1 MWASISSTPLRVGG
15 LFSCLNTAG
24 NVARAADAS
33 ILGLMAEMT
42 HLRLAL
48 AQIDPTVGD
57 IDGNVRL
64 IGDSIERAREGG
76 AQIVLLPELCLSGYP
91 PEDLVLRRDFLEAVR
106 EGLDTVAREVE
117 GIVALV
123 GFPERVERTP
133 EDLADFDP
141 LIDPPPPPA
150 HNSLAVLAG
159 GELRGIYRKCD
170 LPNYG
175 VFDERRYF
183 EPGNEP
189 ALIDADGVLI
199 GLTVCEDIWHPGFP
213 EREEVA
219 AGARLV
225 VNSSASPYHRGK
237 GRAREGMIAN
247 RARANGA
254 AFALCNAV
262 GGQDELVFD
271 GGSVVIGPDG
281 ETLARAAQFEPEL
294 LFCDLLVPAAGE
306 GSGDG
311 GSPRGVRV
319 LAELETGAHA
329 SGELERRLAEPIG
342 SEEAEVY
349 SALTLGLRDYVE
361 KNGFEHVELALSG
374 GIDSALVALI
384 AVDALGPERVTV
396 VVMPSPN
403 SSEETQADARTIA
416 ANLGVELIE
425 IPIAEEME
433 AYERALAPAFE
444 GTEPGLSEENIQARI
459 RGNLVMALSNKFGWL
474 VLTTGNKSE
483 LSVGYATLYGDMAGG
498 FAVIKDVFKLLVYRL
513 VAWRNERAGG
523 ELVPASVLERPPSA
537 ELRPDQLDEDSLPPY
552 ELLDR
557 ILEAY
562 VERDEGIEELVAQGL
577 PEDTVQDVVRLVD
590 RAEYKRRQAPP
601 GIRISTK
608 AFGRDRRLPITNR
621 FGAMRPLPR

>member
-1 MWASISSTPLRVGG
+1 VAEST
-15 LFSCLNTAG
+15 N
-24 NVARAADAS
+24 
-33 ILGLMAEMT
+33 
-42 HLRLAL
+42 LRLAL

-64 IGDSIERAREGG
+64 ISQSIERAGDAG
-76 AQIVLLPELCLSGYP
+76 AQLVILPELCMSGYP
-91 PEDLVLRRDFLEAVR
+91 PEDLVLRRDFLAAVR
-106 EGLDTVAREVE
+106 QGLDDVAGDVQ
-117 GIVALV
+117 GIVVLV
-123 GFPERVERTP
+123 GFPERVERSA
-133 EDLADFDP
+133 EELEHFDP

-150 HNSLAVLAG
+150 YNSLAILADG
-159 GELRGIYRKCD
+159 KVRGIYRKCD

-183 EPGNEP
+183 EPGDE
-189 ALIDADGVLI
+189 ATLIDVDGVPI

-213 EREEVA
+213 ESEEVG

-237 GRAREGMIAN
+237 GRARERMVAD
-247 RARANGA
+247 RARSNGA
-254 AFALCNAV
+254 AFALCNMV

-271 GGSVVIGPDG
+271 GGSVVIAPDG
-281 ETLARAAQFEPEL
+281 ELISRAAEFEPEL
-294 LFCDLLVPAAGE
+294 LICDLMVPAAGATVD
-306 GSGDG
+306 GAPSGRRVRTLPQLTSGADP
-311 GSPRGVRV
+311 SERVEPRI
-319 LAELETGAHA
+319 
-329 SGELERRLAEPIG
+329 AEPIAM
-342 SEEAEVY
+342 EEAEVF

-361 KNGFEHVELALSG
+361 KNGFEHVVLALSG
-374 GIDSALVALI
+374 GIDSALVALV
-384 AVDALGPERVTV
+384 AVDALGADRVSV

-403 SSEETQADARTIA
+403 SSDETQADARTIA
-416 ANLGVELIE
+416 GNLGVELIE
-425 IPIAEEME
+425 ISIAEAME
-433 AYERALAPAFE
+433 AYEHALAPAFE
-444 GTEPGLSEENIQARI
+444 GAEPGLAEENIQARI
-459 RGNLVMALSNKFGWL
+459 RGNLVMALSNEFGWL

-513 VAWRNERAGG
+513 VRWRNEREGPD
-523 ELVPASVLERPPSA
+523 LIPASVLERPPSA

-552 ELLDR
+552 EVLDP

-562 VERDEGIEELVAQGL
+562 VERDEGVEALVASGL
-577 PEDTVQDVVRLVD
+577 PEDMVQEVIRLVD

-621 FGAMRPLPR
+621 FGSMRPLPR

>member
-1 MWASISSTPLRVGG
+1 MAESTKLRV
-15 LFSCLNTAG
+15 
-24 NVARAADAS
+24 
-33 ILGLMAEMT
+33 
-42 HLRLAL
+42 AL

-57 IDGNVRL
+57 IEGNLRL
-64 IGDSIERAREGG
+64 ISESIERALDQG
-76 AQIVLLPELCLSGYP
+76 AQLVLLPELCLSGYP
-91 PEDLVLRRDFLEAVR
+91 PEDLLLRRDFLAAVS
-106 EGLDTVAREVE
+106 EGLDAAAAEIE

-123 GFPERVERTP
+123 GFPERVERPP
-133 EDLADFDP
+133 EELEHFDP

-150 HNSLAVLAG
+150 YNSLAIVAD
-159 GELRGIYRKCD
+159 GEVRAVYRKCD

-183 EPGNEP
+183 EPGTEP
-189 ALIDADGVLI
+189 ALIEVDGVPI

-213 EREEVA
+213 EREEAA

-225 VNSSASPYHRGK
+225 VNASASPYHRGK
-237 GRAREGMIAN
+237 GRGREGMVAD
-247 RARANGA
+247 RARSYGV

-271 GGSVVIGPDG
+271 GGSAVIAADG
-281 ETLARAAQFEPEL
+281 QVLARAAQFEPEIL
-294 LFCDLLVPAAGE
+294 VCDLLVPAGGGTDGAPSAGRVRTLARLTS
-306 GSGDG
+306 GSDR
-311 GSPRGVRV
+311 S
-319 LAELETGAHA
+319 ESLEP
-329 SGELERRLAEPIG
+329 RLAEPIA

-349 SALTLGLRDYVE
+349 SALELGLRDYVE
-361 KNGFEHVELALSG
+361 KNGFEHVVVALSG
-374 GIDSALVALI
+374 GIDSALVSLI

-403 SSEETQADARTIA
+403 SSDETQTDARTIA

-425 IPIAEEME
+425 ISIAEAME
-433 AYERALAPAFE
+433 AYGRALATAFE
-444 GTEPGLSEENIQARI
+444 GAEPGLAEENIQARI
-459 RGNLVMALSNKFGWL
+459 RGNLAMALSNKFGWL

-498 FAVIKDVFKLLVYRL
+498 FAVIKDVFKLLVFRL
-513 VAWRNERAGG
+513 VRWRNEQAGRDLIPG
-523 ELVPASVLERPPSA
+523 SVLERPPSA

-552 ELLDR
+552 EVLDR

-562 VERDEGIEELVAQGL
+562 VERDQGVEDLVAEGL
-577 PEDTVQDVVRLVD
+577 PEDTVMDVVRLVD

-601 GIRISTK
+601 GIRVSNK

-621 FGAMRPLPR
+621 FGSMRPLPR